1 MMCSEFSRCYN
12 DVNICLW
19 TNGAEKTRAEAESYC
34 TEKQPNSFLPRIT
47 NIAIQNRLKE
57 FRIAANSPSAGNLLE
72 NKDIWIDVHTTAII
86 NDFHWIDGS
95 SLTGHFIYEFAGI
108 LVL

>member
-1 MMCSEFSRCYN
+1 MCVEFSECYN

-19 TNGAEKTRAEAESYC
+19 TDGAEKTRAEAQSYC
-34 TEKQPNSFLPRIT
+34 TEKQPNSSLPRIT
-47 NIAIQNRLKE
+47 NIDIQNRLKE
-57 FRIAANSPSAGNLLE
+57 FRTADDSRDMLLE
-72 NKDIWIDVHTTAII
+72 KHDFWIDVNTTTI